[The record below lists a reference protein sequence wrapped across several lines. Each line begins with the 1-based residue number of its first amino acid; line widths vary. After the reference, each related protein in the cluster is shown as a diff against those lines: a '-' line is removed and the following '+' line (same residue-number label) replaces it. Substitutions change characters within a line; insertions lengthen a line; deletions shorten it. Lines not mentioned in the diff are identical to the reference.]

1 MNLTPC
7 LAYEVIYIL
16 QIIQEDKASDCYV
29 FRKWGRVG
37 NEEIGGSK
45 LEEMSKL
52 GAISE
57 FKRLFLKKTGNTWE
71 ACEQKQNFQ
80 KQRGRFFPL
89 DIVLFI
95 PFPSLTKCIMP
106 LAWMSERP
114 ILDCRAA
121 MMEFKINMSEMPLGK
136 LSKSNIQKGV

>member
-1 MNLTPC
+1 MSDLSTGVNS
-7 LAYEVIYIL
+7 YYIL

-89 DIVLFI
+89 DIDYGVIKQVSKNKHTNSDSRL
-95 PFPSLTKCIMP
+95 PPP
-106 LAWMSERP
+106 L
-114 ILDCRAA
+114 LDL
-121 MMEFKINMSEMPLGK
+121 I
-136 LSKSNIQKGV
+136 KGCNDGV